1 MSLKKQ
7 KQDTN
12 DKINTVI
19 NDAKKKINKA
29 KDVVENIKKNNP
41 ELVETAKKYID
52 KAKKETKKINID
64 KFLTDM
70 FHTLIHPVKYF
81 SSIKSDSNYE
91 DQIVKVLMYGLA
103 TGGIRILLSL
113 GNLSIFNIITSLIFM
128 PILAVIIT
136 FALSGIML
144 MFSYLT
150 KGDMD
155 FEMGVKSVASCIFM
169 YPVAYTLY
177 HISGFYSMLWLN
189 SLIVDIYTIFLIY
202 TAVTYCL
209 NADKTT
215 AKSVF
220 GIFAIMILT
229 LHVSDS
235 KIAYLTFKNS
245 KTMEKYQVN
254 KFKKTALSIET
265 LKDIKK

>member
-7 KQDTN
+7 RQDSN
-12 DKINTVI
+12 DKINNVI

-41 ELVETAKKYID
+41 ELVGVAKKYID
-52 KAKKETKKINID
+52 KAKQETKKINLD

-70 FHTLIHPVKYF
+70 FHTLLHPVKYF

-103 TGGIRILLSL
+103 TGGIKILLSL
-113 GNLSIFNIITSLIFM
+113 GQLSIFNIIASLLFM
-128 PILAVIIT
+128 PALAVIIT

-169 YPVAYTLY
+169 YPVAYTIY
-177 HISGFYSMLWLN
+177 HLSGFYFILWLS
-189 SLIVDIYTIFLIY
+189 SLLIDLYIMFLIY
-202 TAVTYCL
+202 TATTHCL

-215 AKSVF
+215 AKAVF
-220 GIFAIMILT
+220 GIFAIMILVV
-229 LHVSDS
+229 HVSND
-235 KIAYLTFKNS
+235 KYAYLTLKNP
-245 KTMEKYQVN
+245 KIMEKHQL
-254 KFKKTALSIET
+254 KEFKKTALNIEN
-265 LKDIKK
+265 LQVKK